1 MRKILFP
8 VDDSPS
14 ALVAARHIV
23 REFFVQ
29 PDMEIHLLNVR
40 APFSS
45 YVTRFVDRK
54 TIDSWHRDQ
63 AENALKPCRALF
75 EKHGLPYSLH
85 VEKGQRAETIVAA
98 ARRLRCERI
107 IMATSRK
114 NPLTRLFEPS
124 ITDQV
129 LELTTLPVEVIV
141 GNDISPMERYVIP
154 AGLGTGIAALLM
166 FTLD

>member
-1 MRKILFP
+1 MRKILLP

-14 ALVAARHIV
+14 TLAAARHVV
-23 REFFVQ
+23 REFFAQ

-45 YVTRFVDRK
+45 YITRFVDRK
-54 TIDSWHRDQ
+54 TIDGWHRDE
-63 AENALKPCRALF
+63 AEKALKPCRELF
-75 EKHGLPYSLH
+75 DRHGLPYSQH

-98 ARRLRCERI
+98 AKRLRCERI
-107 IMATSRK
+107 IMSTSRK

-129 LELTTLPVEVIV
+129 LELTRLPVEVIV

-166 FTLD
+166 LTLD